1 MLPGYIEVRLEKS
14 IKNRNRCRHAW
25 RGGGAV
31 SAEPPSLH
39 GPNGHTG
46 NGHTNVVASR
56 YALIP
61 ESPVWRNRHLG
72 PVTAELVRHAMLL
85 YADKQGYCHP
95 KVKTLAELF
104 GVTPR
109 AIQYHLATLERCHL
123 VRRFARTGERGES
136 TSNRIWVSR
145 DGSPLPPDE
154 EVHHPPGEEV
164 LHPPH
169 EAVLHPLRA
178 RATGNHRNR
187 PFEQKK
193 EEEGFQKNESGSSGR
208 CAPLGEPSPTAL
220 AKLAA
225 KKARLKVLRKDLR
238 RAKVWRFIAETYT
251 GDECTRRSGGM
262 LGLDPDPAR
271 DEQWWFDHCDEEMKR
286 ANWDDRDRRQRA

>member
-14 IKNRNRCRHAW
+14 IKNRNRCRDAW

-31 SAEPPSLH
+31 SAEPPSFH

-61 ESPVWRNRHLG
+61 ESPVWRNRRLG

-154 EVHHPPGEEV
+154 EV
-164 LHPPH
+164 LHPP
-169 EAVLHPLRA
+169 P
-178 RATGNHRNR
+178 
-187 PFEQKK
+187 
-193 EEEGFQKNESGSSGR
+193 
-208 CAPLGEPSPTAL
+208 
-220 AKLAA
+220 
-225 KKARLKVLRKDLR
+225 
-238 RAKVWRFIAETYT
+238 
-251 GDECTRRSGGM
+251 
-262 LGLDPDPAR
+262 
-271 DEQWWFDHCDEEMKR
+271 
-286 ANWDDRDRRQRA
+286 